1 MRKKPMA
8 IVGGL
13 FVALTVGR
21 LVAHSFAAARPAGP
35 VYTVAQVV
43 AGMAH
48 HPRAWYGHTVTVRG
62 VAVLVEWPVQDQS
75 EPDGYS
81 CTEAGR
87 CSLHVPT
94 DTPLDEFLVAAVPH
108 KGAGV
113 YSRLL
118 MSLAMARS
126 VQPTAPGAPPN
137 LVVMALPTS
146 AQLINAL
153 RPYVPRP
160 ILNAIAQVPLIGR
173 PLAQSATV
181 QGGTPQLYRVHLWPL
196 PATPP
201 GTRAACDTACAD
213 GELLG

>member
-1 MRKKPMA
+1 MA
-8 IVGGL
+8 ILGGL
-13 FVALTVGR
+13 LVALTVGG
-21 LVAHSFAAARPAGP
+21 LVAHSVAAARPAGP

-62 VAVLVEWPVQDQS
+62 VAVLVEWAVQDQS

-94 DTPLDEFLVAAVPH
+94 DRPLDVFLVAAVPH

-118 MSLAMARS
+118 MSLAAARS
-126 VQPTAPGAPPN
+126 VQPSAPGAPPN
-137 LVVMALPTS
+137 LVVMALPKS

-153 RPYVPRP
+153 LPYVPRP
-160 ILNAIAQVPLIGR
+160 ILNALTQVPLIGR
-173 PLAQSATV
+173 PLAQSATM
-181 QGGTPQLYRVHLWPL
+181 QGSTPRLYRVRLRPL
-196 PATPP
+196 PSMPP
-201 GTRAACDTACAD
+201 GTRSICDPACVD